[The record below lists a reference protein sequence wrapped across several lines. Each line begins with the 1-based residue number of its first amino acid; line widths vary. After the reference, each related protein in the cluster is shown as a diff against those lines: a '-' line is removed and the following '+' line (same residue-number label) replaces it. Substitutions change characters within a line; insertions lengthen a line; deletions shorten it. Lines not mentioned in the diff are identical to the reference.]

1 MRILDAKTALE
12 ERRKQAITDN
22 LTYELNGQRKTVTK
36 KMVNGEMELMQI
48 NRPLGEMLTSPE
60 GLDGIL
66 QKISLDVDFGR
77 EQVPLLY
84 TPIYRRLSN
93 PRFPRL
99 VPIAEFSQARAVFL
113 EHLEGEE
120 VKFGSRIMAAGD
132 GVPIVVYA
140 AGFDGY
146 TIETEAFDET
156 WRLDQF
162 NQALGEAYN
171 ALLNHIHLDPIIN
184 YNYDS
189 KNTTNAVN
197 TTSLTYLEK
206 IRATIRKGLKHAAQ
220 DKNSLTGAVRKPT
233 ILLANSANQV
243 DITDALSRMV
253 INGTEYA
260 ALSQITTLI
269 FYDGWSITVGDKT
282 YTYDGVPNDTV
293 YLIDPTRY
301 FMELIKQDLTIES
314 GSPDITRL
322 TRAPIAAYAMRGVY
336 ASPADAVEKVTLPT
350 ES

>member
-1 MRILDAKTALE
+1 MRILDTKTALE
-12 ERRKQAITDN
+12 ERRKQTVTDT
-22 LTYELNGQRKTVTK
+22 LTYELNGQKKTVAK
-36 KMVNGEMELMQI
+36 KMANGEMELMQL
-48 NRPLGEMLTSPE
+48 NRPVGEMLTSPE

-66 QKISLDVDFGR
+66 QKVSLDVDFGR

-84 TPIYRRLSN
+84 TPIYRRISN

-120 VKFGSRIMAAGD
+120 VKFGSRMMATGD

-140 AGFDGY
+140 TGFDGY
-146 TIETEAFDET
+146 TVETDAFDET

-162 NQALGEAYN
+162 NQAIGEAYN
-171 ALLNHIHLDPIIN
+171 ALLNHIHLSPIVN
-184 YNYDS
+184 YTYAA
-189 KNTTNAVN
+189 KNKTAAV
-197 TTSLTYLEK
+197 TTSGLTYLEK
-206 IRATIRKGLKHAAQ
+206 IRATIRNGLKHAAQ
-220 DKNSLTGAVRKPT
+220 DKNNVTGAVRKPT
-233 ILLANSANQV
+233 VLLASSANQM

-253 INGTEYA
+253 VNGTEYS

-269 FYDGWSITVGDKT
+269 FYDGWSVTVGDKT
-282 YTYDGVPNDTV
+282 YAYGGVPANKA
-293 YLIDPTRY
+293 YLIDPSRY
-301 FMELIKQDLTIES
+301 FIELIKQDLTIET

-336 ASPADAVEKVTLPT
+336 ASPADAVEEVTLPS